1 MSVFLLS
8 HWMFYAGCLTVS
20 PETSVSMFL
29 ILIHMISANNNLLYF
44 LRDILSMSK
53 DIPSFHAFLL

>member
-1 MSVFLLS
+1 
-8 HWMFYAGCLTVS
+8 MFYAGCLTVS